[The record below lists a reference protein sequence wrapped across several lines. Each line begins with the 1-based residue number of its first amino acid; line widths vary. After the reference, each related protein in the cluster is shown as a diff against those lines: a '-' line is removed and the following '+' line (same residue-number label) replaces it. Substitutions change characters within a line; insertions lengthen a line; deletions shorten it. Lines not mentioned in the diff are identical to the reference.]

1 MQAKAL
7 VNTLHDNLP
16 EAEAERHW
24 DILGNIKAEA
34 LADPMTVTLAER
46 GAKTTNET
54 KSNTVEE
61 VVVNTLRDTSTIW
74 RSRHWSIR

>member
-7 VNTLHDNLP
+7 VNALHDNLP

-61 VVVNTLRDTSTIW
+61 VVVNTLRDTSAIW
-74 RSRHWSIR
+74 RPRHWSIH

>member
-1 MQAKAL
+1 MEAKAL
-7 VNTLHDNLP
+7 VNTLHAKLP

-61 VVVNTLRDTSTIW
+61 VVVNTLRDTSAIW
-74 RSRHWSIR
+74 RPRHWSIR

>member
-7 VNTLHDNLP
+7 VTTLHDNLP

-61 VVVNTLRDTSTIW
+61 VVVNTLRDTSAIW
-74 RSRHWSIR
+74 RPRHWSIR